1 MPVSP
6 SSTMSGIPPTRL
18 PTTPRPRQNAS
29 TTTRPRPSERDGST
43 RTLASSSALATS
55 GVDNDSVHRVC
66 AGSSATSCSATSRSV
81 PRPTRCEPRVR
92 DARGGQAPGVSQ
104 HVDRLVPLEDADE
117 QSDRLFGQRDRLALD
132 ERLEIHE
139 RGELGRR
146 LDTRGAHEPGRIRR
160 DRPHAVT
167 LAQPTAGERVGERR
181 ERPAPRRPVEPCRRR
196 RIAVDVRDH
205 ACRDARERASEHAE
219 RRLLR
224 ALSEHG
230 VRPERAQLTCHA
242 KREKRVE
249 RRSVERPWPDR
260 AHELETRVGPAPS
273 TRARENSNVELG
285 RERVELLG
293 ERGRQRK
300 GVPRPPDHEQPLLHA
315 TAFRSSASIAVKT
328 ASSE

>member
-1 MPVSP
+1 M
-6 SSTMSGIPPTRL
+6 
-18 PTTPRPRQNAS
+18 
-29 TTTRPRPSERDGST
+29 
-43 RTLASSSALATS
+43 ASSSALATS
-55 GVDNDSVHRVC
+55 RRRQRLRP
-66 AGSSATSCSATSRSV
+66 SRLRREIGDEPLHHV
-81 PRPTRCEPRVR
+81 AERPPPDELEPRVG
-92 DARGGQAPGVSQ
+92 DARGGQAPGVRQ

-117 QSDRLFGQRDRLALD
+117 QSNRLFGQWDGLALD

-160 DRPHAVT
+160 DRPNAIT
-167 LAQPTAGERVGERR
+167 LAEPSARERVGERR
-181 ERPAPRRPVEPCRRR
+181 ERPAERRPVEPCRCG

-205 ACRDARERASEHAE
+205 ACRDARERASEHTE

-242 KREKRVE
+242 EREKRVE
-249 RRSVERPWPDR
+249 RRSVEQPVAGSGATSWKRGS
-260 AHELETRVGPAPS
+260 APAAS
-273 TRARENSNVELG
+273 TRARENSDVELS

-300 GVPRPPDHEQPLLHA
+300 RVPRPPDHEQPLLHA
-315 TAFRSSASIAVKT
+315 TAFNSSASIAVKT